1 MVAREDFFE
10 RVWELVAEIP
20 CGRVATYGQ
29 LARYAGVSTACQAGW
44 SRHAPCTG
52 KGLPCHR
59 VIASDGSCAPCW
71 PEQKM
76 LLLREGVSFLPNG
89 KADLAHYRWEGL

>member
-1 MVAREDFFE
+1 MVACEDFFE

-20 CGRVATYGQ
+20 CGRWPLMASWPICWGIH
-29 LARYAGVSTACQAGW
+29 GMPGW
-44 SRHAPCTG
+44 LEPPCAMHR

-59 VIASDGSCAPCW
+59 VVASDGSCAPSW